1 MSTVKT
7 ARKKVM
13 VIFGTRP
20 EATKMCPVVQELKKF
35 PEWFETKVV
44 VTGQHREQLDQALSH
59 FDIQPDIDLCLM
71 KQNQTL
77 AYITSAAITGLDKVV
92 SEERPDLILIHG
104 DTQTA
109 VCGGMVAFFHK
120 IVVGHIEAGLRSHD
134 KYSPW
139 PEEMNRK
146 IVDVVSDI
154 MFAPTST
161 SKENLIREGC
171 SENHI
176 FITGQTAVDAAILT
190 SRPDYV
196 FKEDRLNHLVKQ
208 KGRII
213 TMTAHRK
220 ENYGAPMIRMFRAI
234 RRIADENPDVAVVY
248 PVHLSPVVRE
258 TALDVLSGHDRIH
271 LLDPIDYPDMVN
283 LLSRS
288 FLILSDSG
296 GLQEEAPVFKK
307 PLVLMRDTT
316 ERPEAVTANAVYLAG
331 TEESTIHA
339 VTTRLLTDMNF
350 YNKMSNAV
358 NPFGD
363 GLASERIVQIIAR
376 RFGFVSEFPEQF
388 TVRN

>member
-1 MSTVKT
+1 
-7 ARKKVM
+7 M